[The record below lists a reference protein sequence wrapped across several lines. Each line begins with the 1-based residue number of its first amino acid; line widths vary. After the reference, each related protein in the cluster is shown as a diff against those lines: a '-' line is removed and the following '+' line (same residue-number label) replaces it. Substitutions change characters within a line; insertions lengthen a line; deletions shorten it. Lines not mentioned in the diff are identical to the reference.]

1 MGTSE
6 RRCAKNNGDVQGT
19 REGMEVM
26 MECHG
31 DDGLCP
37 KRAMVFPADV
47 NGRRIQRA
55 VVLLMVGLLFS
66 GCGLHLFHTTVRQH
80 P

>member
-1 MGTSE
+1 
-6 RRCAKNNGDVQGT
+6 
-19 REGMEVM
+19 

-47 NGRRIQRA
+47 NGRWIRRA
-55 VVLLMVGLLFS
+55 TALLMVGLLFS
-66 GCGLHLFHTTVRQH
+66 GCWGGGGGGGTSFQSGSLPAYIYQSCFHVSFH
-80 P
+80 V